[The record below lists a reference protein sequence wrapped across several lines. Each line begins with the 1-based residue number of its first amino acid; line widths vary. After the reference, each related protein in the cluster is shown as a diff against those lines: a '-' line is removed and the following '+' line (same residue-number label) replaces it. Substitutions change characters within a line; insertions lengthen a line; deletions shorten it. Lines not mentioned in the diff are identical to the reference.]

1 MNGAIE
7 EQRVAMVVV
16 GKRRESRGE
25 KDRDEEEASC
35 SLPSSSLIS
44 SRNLGVW
51 PVLEFGGGAPLCL
64 YTEVLENGLQNSHD
78 GSYHDQLRKN

>member
-25 KDRDEEEASC
+25 KERDEEEASC

-44 SRNLGVW
+44 SRNLGVLACTRIRRRCSSM
-51 PVLEFGGGAPLCL
+51 PVHRGAGEWS
-64 YTEVLENGLQNSHD
+64 T
-78 GSYHDQLRKN
+78 K